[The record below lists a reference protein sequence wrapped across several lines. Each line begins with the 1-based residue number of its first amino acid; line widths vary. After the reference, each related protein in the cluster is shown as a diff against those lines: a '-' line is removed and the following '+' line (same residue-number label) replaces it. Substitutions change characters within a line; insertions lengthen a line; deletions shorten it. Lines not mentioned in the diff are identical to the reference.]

1 MSRKAKNGI
10 SPWRYSSCFKQTW
23 KDLPQD
29 QSHSTGNAWS
39 YPDRTGSLDPF
50 DATGTDIGGNTNVL
64 TGTHL
69 CGEGQ
74 SAWNTV
80 NVKIEKWTGKSL
92 TPDYTWKPVYVAE
105 G

>member
-1 MSRKAKNGI
+1 MGFHHGDTVLVSSRHGRICRRI
-10 SPWRYSSCFKQTW
+10 SLTPLVMPGVILIGQ
-23 KDLPQD
+23 
-29 QSHSTGNAWS
+29 GAWT
-39 YPDRTGSLDPF
+39 RF